1 MATTL
6 PMAPACALDESG
18 AHVQLQRYRTAG
30 QRASL
35 ITRAPRRLTVDFDAR
50 VDAELIGALVA
61 TERECCPFFQI
72 HWKPSRRRL
81 TFSVANS
88 AQEPALDAIAWALGP
103 P

>member
-1 MATTL
+1 ML
-6 PMAPACALDESG
+6 PACALDDTG
-18 AHVQLQRYRTAG
+18 ARVQLQRYRTAG

-35 ITRAPRRLTVDFDAR
+35 ITRTPRRLTVDFDAR